1 MASNQL
7 FASNCVLL
15 QFAPALVWFQIYA
28 MARKVW
34 EIPSVMMTFRMGG
47 ARFWARTRAWAWSWI
62 RTWAWAWAW
71 AARLRIRLLPHAPVL
86 LDQAPGVVPW
96 NQDSYMALT
105 WSKEV
110 AVNLEPVGEVERVD
124 GGRSLSGIAADE
136 QKLVIWHLEQHVV
149 VHRTRKTETRIDHL
163 NGSLDL
169 LSSIGVMGMAQW
181 KLLSWVLIWINSLIK
196 FIYCYLGVLKHVP
209 MGCVSM
215 KFLNKELY
223 I

>member
-7 FASNCVLL
+7 FASIFGTH
-15 QFAPALVWFQIYA
+15 QFASALVWFQIYA
-28 MARKVW
+28 LARKVW

-47 ARFWARTRAWAWSWI
+47 ARFWARTRAGAWACAWAWAWI
-62 RTWAWAWAW
+62 RTWAW

-110 AVNLEPVGEVERVD
+110 AVNLEPIGEVERVD

-149 VHRTRKTETRIDHL
+149 VHRTRKPETRIDHL
-163 NGSLDL
+163 KRKSWSAKQHRGNGHSG
-169 LSSIGVMGMAQW
+169 S
-181 KLLSWVLIWINSLIK
+181 
-196 FIYCYLGVLKHVP
+196 YCPG
-209 MGCVSM
+209 
-215 KFLNKELY
+215 F
-223 I
+223 